1 MYQSLIFYLYS
12 YKIKRMDSLVGVTL
26 RSLAVYAF
34 MLLCLRLFG
43 KNQLSQLNA
52 GDVILLL
59 LISNAVQNAM
69 VGENTTLQGGLTA
82 ALALFVANFALKR
95 LLFRNTHIRNWI
107 EDEPHILIK
116 DGKPDLHMLHKVE
129 ITLEEVLEVV
139 REHGIERIEEVKLAV
154 LEVDG
159 NISVISLDH
168 NQQTHY
174 THHKKR
180 MRRRFRN

>member
-1 MYQSLIFYLYS
+1 MAGETKNRKS
-12 YKIKRMDSLVGVTL
+12 KIPIPGTVLVPGTGNRSSLVRGQSGGTIDVI
-26 RSLAVYAF
+26 
-34 MLLCLRLFG
+34 
-43 KNQLSQLNA
+43 
-52 GDVILLL
+52 VILLL

-180 MRRRFRN
+180 MRRQFRN